1 MGSAADDI
9 PKSLNDLEPLLCSGL
24 GSKRVSI
31 ANVAIG
37 MWKDTFSSLRGNL
50 QYPSMIKGILSRLIP
65 IADLPLPSFLE
76 SEDRSLDSHR
86 QGPVFLD
93 TQTDSNVSNSIQA
106 PNFPSKASSLCTDRS
121 SKETAI
127 GSPPKVVVEVKR
139 IISRKRSRETTP
151 KPGKRSSRK
160 KISTAKLRHE
170 ASQIQ
175 FEPIAG
181 SSPLSE
187 AYESQ
192 ILTERQREV
201 RERQYEV
208 ALMFSNIRSSPR
220 RSPRSTPSIPN
231 SGMGLPSHSSSKLC
245 LETPANNERQST
257 PDTQVIENQ
266 DAYLASS
273 PTPAYGRSHSKD
285 FSLPSS
291 SAVANSRNTPS
302 PTYNAESM
310 KIPSSPP
317 QITTRIRSPRNST
330 YKAPNQA
337 EQSPS
342 LPDPPMNENASVP
355 PTSSDEFNATSFPTN
370 FPHGSGEHTTIDCL
384 PNAHTTID
392 PYLYDPGHTMST
404 YKSTPRH
411 SGSDDLDA
419 TIELTSSE
427 EEATEISLQQ
437 LASEQRARRTVDQV
451 VEEIKDL
458 DKRNEPVLL
467 STPRRSQLHATAMRL
482 VLNSADNLRCD
493 TQKSAIFPDGTSRD
507 EEIFEDAVTS
517 PQKSPTRIQK
527 LPGAISLSKH
537 GSSPLTD
544 LDESSFMRLANSV
557 DRTLAENRA
566 GVGHPE
572 QESVRLAI
580 APCNTNPTKN
590 PKIIPS
596 TQHRTPIRPVS
607 QSSAIQSVI
616 PETPA
621 LQLTIKNYE
630 DIMLLGSKASGSDAD
645 SVITVIPRA
654 GQEVHPNHPN
664 KSPKSFS
671 RKKSTFTVKIEN
683 EKDENIPVKKRKFD
697 ENLDAASVF
706 SGGQETPKD
715 SKHGIPLCEIKD

>member
-1 MGSAADDI
+1 M
-9 PKSLNDLEPLLCSGL
+9 
-24 GSKRVSI
+24 SI

-37 MWKDTFSSLRGNL
+37 MWKDTFSSLQGNL
-50 QYPSMIKGILSRLIP
+50 QYSSMIKDILSRLIP
-65 IADLPLPSFLE
+65 IAGLHLPSFLE

-106 PNFPSKASSLCTDRS
+106 PKFPSKASSLCTDRS
-121 SKETAI
+121 SKEKAI
-127 GSPPKVVVEVKR
+127 GSSSKVVVEVKR
-139 IISRKRSRETTP
+139 ILSRKRSRETTP
-151 KPGKRSSRK
+151 EPGKRNSRK

-187 AYESQ
+187 VYESQ

-208 ALMFSNIRSSPR
+208 AVMFSDIRSSPR

-285 FSLPSS
+285 VSLPPSS
-291 SAVANSRNTPS
+291 SAVANSRNTSS

-370 FPHGSGEHTTIDCL
+370 FPDSSGEHTTIDRL
-384 PNAHTTID
+384 PDAHTTID
-392 PYLYDPGHTMST
+392 PYLYDPGQTMST

-411 SGSDDLDA
+411 SGSDDLDI

-427 EEATEISLQQ
+427 EEAREISLQQ

-467 STPRRSQLHATAMRL
+467 STPRRSQHHATAMRL
-482 VLNSADNLRCD
+482 VLNSADNFRCD

-507 EEIFEDAVTS
+507 EELFEDAVTS

-527 LPGAISLSKH
+527 LSGAISLSKH

-544 LDESSFMRLANSV
+544 LDESSFMRLANFV

-566 GVGHPE
+566 GAGHPE
-572 QESVRLAI
+572 QESARLVI
-580 APCNTNPTKN
+580 APCNTNPPKN

-621 LQLTIKNYE
+621 LQLTMKNYE
-630 DIMLLGSKASGSDAD
+630 DIMLLNSKASGSDAD
-645 SVITVIPRA
+645 SVITAIPRA
-654 GQEVHPNHPN
+654 GQKVHPNHPN

-671 RKKSTFTVKIEN
+671 RKKSTVKVKIEN

-697 ENLDAASVF
+697 ETLDAASVV